1 MGRTLATATQVVDQE
16 IESWRQFRR
25 ALRKEDQTALDELF
39 ADARLHTAESAY
51 VSRVVPFETVL
62 LCMLIE
68 QQKRN
73 REQQEQIR
81 ELNERLARLEEHHE
95 H

>member
-1 MGRTLATATQVVDQE
+1 MGRTLATATQHVDQE

-39 ADARLHTAESAY
+39 ADARLHTAEAAY

-62 LCMLIE
+62 MSMLIE

-73 REQQEQIR
+73 RE
-81 ELNERLARLEEHHE
+81 LTERLARLEEKISAFNR
-95 H
+95 